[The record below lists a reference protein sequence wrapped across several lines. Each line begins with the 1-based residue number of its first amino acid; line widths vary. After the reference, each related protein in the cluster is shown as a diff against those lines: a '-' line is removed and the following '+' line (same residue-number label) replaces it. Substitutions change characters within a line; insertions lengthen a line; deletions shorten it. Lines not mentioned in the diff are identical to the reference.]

1 MGPIDNLIKSNVNNN
16 ICITGFIGVTVT
28 RTPVTKT
35 IDGTY
40 GSETLTPGTDEDIIC
55 FISLDFKK
63 TNRYFVTKEG
73 QVESG
78 DAFILVKPTQAL
90 NKDDII
96 TYDSRKYRVADI
108 YRMMVNNTLTGIQ
121 GNLFLIE

>member
-1 MGPIDNLIKSNVNNN
+1 MGIYKQIKDAVDNFYCSTVW
-16 ICITGFIGVTVT
+16 TGVTVV
-28 RTPVTKT
+28 RNPVTKT

-40 GSETLTPGTDEDIIC
+40 GQETLTTGTNENVTC

-63 TNRYFVTKEG
+63 TNRYFITEEG

-78 DAFILVKPTQAL
+78 DAFMLVKSTQTL

-96 TYDSRKYRVADI
+96 TYDSRKYRVADV